1 MLVYLVITFFT
12 VPNGGILK
20 CAKHFAKT
28 NNARFWCI
36 CDKSSICH
44 ILDTNR
50 FWLQL
55 QNQTSRNR
63 RKMGSFCFFSSEGVG
78 ERSSKSVAAGAEEA
92 SKGRAVFGQS
102 SVETLET
109 MFCWFLRSKFKVT
122 KQHFIRLERL
132 ETVSNPSQILVF
144 NFLYSRFACN
154 TALSQTPGILGLS
167 VFGLLA
173 TCLRQQTVEDARGG
187 GWKDGMMEGWGV
199 RFRVKNWTVL
209 NFAAVWTWVLSN
221 FFVLFLLF
229 LVCMICMLFVL
240 SFLSVS
246 APGQGILLPDYA
258 LQPDVDALGM
268 CFYEFTMIY
277 VFFSVFFQA
286 GHSTRRFDSAGI

>member
-36 CDKSSICH
+36 GDKSSICH

-78 ERSSKSVAAGAEEA
+78 KRSSKSVAAGAEEA

-154 TALSQTPGILGLS
+154 TALSDTRNSGAISFRAPCD
-167 VFGLLA
+167 LLTSA
-173 TCLRQQTVEDARGG
+173 NSWRCQRWG
-187 GWKDGMMEGWGV
+187 MEGWNDG
-199 RFRVKNWTVL
+199 RMG
-209 NFAAVWTWVLSN
+209 S
-221 FFVLFLLF
+221 
-229 LVCMICMLFVL
+229 
-240 SFLSVS
+240 S
-246 APGQGILLPDYA
+246 LP
-258 LQPDVDALGM
+258 
-268 CFYEFTMIY
+268 
-277 VFFSVFFQA
+277 S
-286 GHSTRRFDSAGI
+286 